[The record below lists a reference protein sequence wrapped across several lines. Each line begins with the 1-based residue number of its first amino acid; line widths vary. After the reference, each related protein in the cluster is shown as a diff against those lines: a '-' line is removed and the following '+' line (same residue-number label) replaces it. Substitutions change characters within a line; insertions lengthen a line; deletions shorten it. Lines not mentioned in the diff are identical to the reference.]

1 MTETVLKIDGMACGM
16 CEAHVNEVIRNH
28 FDVKKVTSS
37 ARKGET
43 RIESEETIPLEK
55 LKDVMA
61 PTGYRILEA
70 ESHPLHKKRGL
81 FGRIK

>member
-16 CEAHVNEVIRNH
+16 CEVHVNEAIRNH

-43 RIESEETIPLEK
+43 P
-55 LKDVMA
+55 
-61 PTGYRILEA
+61 
-70 ESHPLHKKRGL
+70 H
-81 FGRIK
+81 